1 MAQVASNEKEK
12 NNDKQIKKEV
22 FLTVHGHF
30 YQPPRENPW
39 LEAIEQQDSAL
50 PFHDWNERINNECYN
65 PNSVSKIVNSKNQIL
80 NVVNNY
86 EYISYNFG
94 PTLLSWMEEFAPLAY
109 ERVIKADINSRRAHN
124 GHGNAIAQVYNH
136 MIMPLANERDKQT
149 QVKWGIKDFEYRFGR
164 KPEGIWLAETACDD
178 DTLRVLVENDIKFTI
193 LSPYQAQKIRKEG
206 EKTWQDVSWGNIDP
220 ARSYR
225 YYIKSAPGKY
235 IDLFFY
241 DGAISRSVAFD
252 ELLTDGNKFVNRLKD
267 GISEFRNYPQLVNI
281 ATDGESY
288 GHHTKF
294 GDMALA
300 YAMKLRV
307 KDAGFIVTNY
317 AEYLEKYK
325 SDWEVEIKPV
335 SSWSC
340 SHGVGRW
347 SDDCGCSTGGHP
359 GWNQKWRKP
368 LRQALDYLRD
378 EMTTLYH
385 KQGKKFFKNPQETR
399 DNYISVIMDRSD
411 ISVKNFQDEYF
422 LDDLTDELKVK
433 AMELLEIQ
441 RQAMLMYTSCGWFFS
456 EISGIETVQIMK
468 YAARVMQLAKSF
480 MKKDL
485 ETPFLEIL
493 NEAKSNIP
501 EFGTGKDVY
510 EKFVKPSIV
519 TSKQIVSL
527 WAISSLYTDIE
538 DEENVY
544 CYKINKHS
552 YKSVT
557 KGNSK
562 LVIGH
567 IEVESK
573 VTLEKSNMIFA
584 LLQFS
589 GGDFHCAIKEYSD
602 DFETIQKELVRT
614 YLVSPLTEIIR
625 TIDNYFGK
633 EYFTLKDIFIEERR
647 KILQTMLKGKLQIFA
662 NTYESMYDEGKGSIY
677 QMQTLGLDIPKEFK
691 ISAQYVLTKQFN
703 ELFIESRGFLDADII
718 QQASDLNFEAKRIG
732 IEIDKAP
739 TSKIFSKKIAQNIN
753 RLSYALDLQ
762 QVDATLDLL
771 DCIAKLEIKVDI
783 AEAQSYYFSKIVA
796 NLEEIIQK
804 ISCQAD
810 RDLIVM
816 LFEIGEDLNINM
828 DYYRQMF
835 NRALVSSKED

>member
-1 MAQVASNEKEK
+1 MENLEKDK
-12 NNDKQIKKEV
+12 NKV

-50 PFHDWNERINNECYN
+50 PAHDWNERINNECYN
-65 PNSVSKIVNSKNQIL
+65 PNSVSKIVDSKNQIL

-86 EYISYNFG
+86 EYMSYNFG
-94 PTLLSWMEEFAPLAY
+94 PTLLSWLEEFAPMAY
-109 ERVIKADINSRRAHN
+109 ERIIKADITSRKLHS

-149 QVKWGIKDFEYRFGR
+149 QVKWGKKDFEYRFGR
-164 KPEGIWLAETACDD
+164 EPEGMWLAETAVDD
-178 DTLRVLVENDIKFTI
+178 DTLRVLVENGIKFTI
-193 LSPYQAQKIRKEG
+193 LSPYQAQWIRKEG
-206 EKTWQDVSWGNIDP
+206 ENNWQDVSWGNIDP

-225 YYIKSAPGKY
+225 YYLKSAQGKF

-241 DGAISRSVAFD
+241 DGAISKSVAFD
-252 ELLTDGNKFVNRLKD
+252 ELLKDGNKFVNRLKD
-267 GISEFRNYPQLVNI
+267 GISSVRNYPQLINI

-300 YAMKLRV
+300 YAMKLKV
-307 KDAGFIVTNY
+307 KEADFIITNY
-317 AEYLEKYK
+317 GEYLEKYR

-340 SHGVGRW
+340 FHGVGRW

-368 LRQALDYLRD
+368 LRDALDYLRD
-378 EMTTLYH
+378 ETVSLF
-385 KQGKKFFKNPQETR
+385 KKCGKKFYLNPELAR
-399 DNYISVIMDRSD
+399 DNYITVILDRSEN
-411 ISVKNFQDEYF
+411 SVKSFQEEFFVPD
-422 LDDLTDELKVK
+422 LDAEQKVR

-456 EISGIETVQIMK
+456 EISGIVTVQIMK

-480 MKKDL
+480 TKKDY
-485 ETPFLEIL
+485 EPKFLEIL
-493 NEAKSNIP
+493 AEAQSNLP

-510 EKFVKPSIV
+510 ERFVKPSIV
-519 TSKQIVSL
+519 TPKQIVSL
-527 WAISSLYTDIE
+527 WAISSLYSEIE
-538 DEENVY
+538 DEETVY
-544 CYKINKHS
+544 CYKIKKHS
-552 YKSVT
+552 YKKVV

-567 IEVESK
+567 IEVKSM
-573 VTLEKSNMIFA
+573 VTLEKSNLIFA

-602 DFETIQKELVRT
+602 CFMETRKELIRT

-647 KILQTMLKGKLQIFA
+647 KILQTMLKGKLKNFA
-662 NTYESMYDEGKGSIY
+662 NTYESMYNEGKGSIY
-677 QMQTLGLDIPKEFK
+677 HMQTLGLDIPHEFK

-703 ELFIESRGFLDADII
+703 DLFVDSKGFISTDIL
-718 QQASDLNFEAKRIG
+718 QQASDIIFEAKRIG
-732 IEIDKAP
+732 IEIDKTP
-739 TSKIFSKKIAQNIN
+739 TAKIFSKKIAQNVS
-753 RLSYALDLQ
+753 RLAYALDIQ
-762 QVDATLDLL
+762 QVDATLELL
-771 DCIAKLEIKVDI
+771 DCITKLELSVDI
-783 AEAQSYYFSKIVA
+783 AEAQNYFFSKIV
-796 NLEEIIQK
+796 NNIEELVQNMTC
-804 ISCQAD
+804 SAD
-810 RDLIVM
+810 RELITM
-816 LFEIGEDLNINM
+816 LFEIGENLNINM
-828 DYYRQMF
+828 DYYKQLF
-835 NRALVSSKED
+835 NKALVRKN

>member
-1 MAQVASNEKEK
+1 MENNENK
-12 NNDKQIKKEV
+12 V

-65 PNSVSKIVNSKNQIL
+65 PNSISKIVDSNNQIL

-86 EYISYNFG
+86 EYMSYNFG
-94 PTLLSWMEEFAPLAY
+94 PTLLSWMEEFAPMAY
-109 ERVIKADINSRRAHN
+109 ERIIKADIASRKMHS

-164 KPEGIWLAETACDD
+164 EPEGIWLAETAVDD
-178 DTLRVLVENDIKFTI
+178 DTLRVLVENGIKFTI
-193 LSPYQAQKIRKEG
+193 LSPFQAQSIRKEG
-206 EKTWQDVSWGNIDP
+206 EENWQDVSWGNIDP

-241 DGAISRSVAFD
+241 DGAISRAVAFE
-252 ELLTDGNKFVNRLKD
+252 ELLKDGNKFVNRLKD
-267 GISEFRNYPQLVNI
+267 GISAQRNYPQLVHI

-300 YAMKLRV
+300 YALKLKV
-307 KDAGFIVTNY
+307 KDSGFIITNY
-317 AEYLEKYK
+317 AEYLEKYR
-325 SDWEVEIKPV
+325 SNWEVDIKPV

-340 SHGVGRW
+340 FHGVGRW

-368 LRQALDYLRD
+368 LREALDYLRD
-378 EMTTLYH
+378 EMCALY
-385 KQGKKFFKNPQETR
+385 KKNGKKYFLNPEEAR
-399 DNYISVIMDRSD
+399 NSYINVILDRSD
-411 ISVKNFQDEYF
+411 SSVKAYQDEQF
-422 LDDLTDELKVK
+422 VEGLSDEQKVR

-468 YAARVMQLAKSF
+468 YAARVMQLAKNF
-480 MKKDL
+480 IKKDY
-485 ETPFLEIL
+485 ESRFLEL
-493 NEAKSNIP
+493 LAEAKSNLP
-501 EFGTGKDVY
+501 EFGNGKDVY
-510 EKFVKPSIV
+510 ERFVKPSIV
-519 TSKQIVSL
+519 TAKQIVSL
-527 WAISSLYTDIE
+527 WAISSLYSEIE
-538 DEENVY
+538 DEESVY
-544 CYKINKHS
+544 CYKIKKHS
-552 YKSVT
+552 YKRVV
-557 KGNSK
+557 KGNSQ

-567 IEVESK
+567 IEVTSK
-573 VTLEKSNMIFA
+573 VTLEKSNMVFA

-602 DFETIQKELVRT
+602 NFMETRKELIRT

-625 TIDNYFGK
+625 TIDNYFGA

-647 KILQTMLKGKLQIFA
+647 KILQTMLKGKLQNFA
-662 NTYESMYDEGKGSIY
+662 NTYESMYNEGKGSIY
-677 QMQTLGLDIPKEFK
+677 QMQTLGLEIPREFK

-703 ELFIESRGFLDADII
+703 ELFAGKGFFNSDIL
-718 QQASDLNFEAKRIG
+718 QQASDILFEAKRIG
-732 IEIDKAP
+732 IEIDNTP
-739 TSKIFSKKIAQNIN
+739 TAKIFSKKIAQNIS
-753 RLSYALDLQ
+753 RLAYALDIQ
-762 QVDATLDLL
+762 QVDATLEIL
-771 DCIAKLEIKVDI
+771 DCIGKLELKIDI
-783 AEAQSYYFSKIVA
+783 AEAQNYFFTKVIG
-796 NLEEIIQK
+796 NIEEMIQ
-804 ISCQAD
+804 SMTCAAD
-810 RDLIVM
+810 RELVTM
-816 LFEIGEDLNINM
+816 LFQIGEDLNINM
-828 DYYRQMF
+828 DYYKQMF
-835 NRALVSSKED
+835 NRALVRC

>member
-1 MAQVASNEKEK
+1 MPTTESNKKDKSKEK
-12 NNDKQIKKEV
+12 NKV
-22 FLTVHGHF
+22 FLTIHGHF

-39 LEAIEQQDSAL
+39 LEAIEQQDSAM
-50 PFHDWNERINNECYN
+50 PFHDWNERINSECYN
-65 PNSVSKIVNSKNQIL
+65 PNSVSKIVDSKNQIL
-80 NVVNNY
+80 DVVNNY

-109 ERVIKADINSRRAHN
+109 ERVIRADVNSRKLHS

-136 MIMPLANERDKQT
+136 MIMPLANEQDKQT

-164 KPEGIWLAETACDD
+164 KPEGIWLAETAVDD

-252 ELLTDGNKFVNRLKD
+252 ELLKDGVKFVNRLKD
-267 GISEFRNYPQLVNI
+267 GISTARNYNQLVNI

-300 YAMKLRV
+300 YALKIKV
-307 KDAGFIVTNY
+307 KDSGFTITNY
-317 AEYLEKYK
+317 GEYLEKYR

-347 SDDCGCSTGGHP
+347 SEDCGCSTGGHP

-378 EMTTLYH
+378 EMISLCQ
-385 KQGKKFFKNPQETR
+385 KQGRKYFKNPLEAR
-399 DNYISVIMDRSD
+399 NNYINVILDRSD
-411 ISVKNFQDEYF
+411 ISVKNYQEEYF
-422 LDDLTDELKVK
+422 LPDLDDEQKIR

-480 MKKDL
+480 TKKDL
-485 ETPFLEIL
+485 ETPFLDIL
-493 NEAKSNIP
+493 KEAKSNIP
-501 EFGTGKDVY
+501 EFGTGKDVF
-510 EKFVKPSIV
+510 ERFVKPSVV
-519 TSKQIVSL
+519 TSKQLVSL
-527 WAISSLYTDIE
+527 WAITSLYRDIE
-538 DEENVY
+538 DEESVY
-544 CYKINKHS
+544 CYKIKKHS
-552 YKSVT
+552 YKKVT
-557 KGNSK
+557 KGNSR

-573 VTLEKSNMIFA
+573 ITMEKSNMVFA

-589 GGDFHCAIKEYSD
+589 DGDFHCAIKEYSEI
-602 DFETIQKELVRT
+602 FEDMQKELVRT
-614 YLVSPLTEIIR
+614 YLVAPLTEIIR
-625 TIDNYFGK
+625 NIDNLFGA

-647 KILQTMLKGKLQIFA
+647 RILDTMLKDKLQLFA
-662 NTYESMYDEGKGSIY
+662 STYESMYNEGKGSIY
-677 QMQTLGLDIPKEFK
+677 QMQELGLQIPEEFK
-691 ISAQYVLTKQFN
+691 ISARYVLAKQFN
-703 ELFIESRGFLDADII
+703 ELFKDSRGFLDNDII
-718 QQASDLNFEAKRIG
+718 QQASDINFEAKRIG
-732 IEIDKAP
+732 IEIDKTP
-739 TSKIFSKKIAQNIN
+739 TSKIFSKKVAQNIN

-762 QVDATLDLL
+762 QVEATLELL
-771 DCIAKLEIKVDI
+771 NSIARLEIKVDI
-783 AEAQSYYFSKIVA
+783 AEAQSYYFSKIVT
-796 NLEEIIQK
+796 NISELIKK

-810 RDLIVM
+810 KDLLIM

-828 DYYRQMF
+828 DYYKQMF
-835 NRALVSSKED
+835 NKALLTKV

>member
-1 MAQVASNEKEK
+1 MSELENEK
-12 NNDKQIKKEV
+12 DKV
-22 FLTVHGHF
+22 FLTIHGHF

-39 LEAIEQQDSAL
+39 LEAIEEQDSAS
-50 PFHDWNERINNECYN
+50 PFHDWNERINSECYN
-65 PNSVSKIVNSKNQIL
+65 PNSVSKIVTSDNKIL

-86 EYISYNFG
+86 EYMSYNFG
-94 PTLLSWMEEFAPLAY
+94 PTLLSWMEEFAPMAY
-109 ERVIKADINSRRAHN
+109 ERVIKADFNSRKNHS

-164 KPEGIWLAETACDD
+164 KPEGIWLAETAVDD

-206 EKTWQDVSWGNIDP
+206 ENNWQDVSWGNIDP

-225 YYIKSAPGKY
+225 YYIKSAPGKF

-252 ELLTDGNKFVNRLKD
+252 ELLKDGNKFVNRLKD
-267 GISEFRNYPQLVNI
+267 GISKQRHYPQLVNI

-294 GDMALA
+294 GDMALS
-300 YAMKLRV
+300 YAMKAKV
-307 KDAGFIVTNY
+307 KGSGFTVTNY
-317 AEYLEKYK
+317 AEYLENYR
-325 SDWEVEIKPV
+325 SNWEVDIKPV

-340 SHGVGRW
+340 FHGVGRW
-347 SDDCGCSTGGHP
+347 CEDCGCSTGGHP

-368 LRQALDYLRD
+368 LRNALDFLRD
-378 EMTTLYH
+378 EMITVFH
-385 KQGKKFFKNPQETR
+385 KNGKKYFKNPEDAR
-399 DNYISVIMDRSD
+399 NNYINVILDRSD
-411 ISVKNFQDEYF
+411 VSVKNFIDEYF
-422 LDDLTDELKVK
+422 LPELDDEQKVK

-480 MKKDL
+480 INKDL

-493 NEAKSNIP
+493 SEAKSNIP
-501 EFGTGKDVY
+501 EFGTGKDVF
-510 EKFVKPSIV
+510 EKFVKPSVV
-519 TSKQIVSL
+519 TPKQIVCL

-538 DEENVY
+538 EEENVY
-544 CYKINKHS
+544 CYKIKKKS
-552 YKSVT
+552 YKQIK
-557 KGNSK
+557 KGDSK

-567 IEVESK
+567 IEIESK
-573 VTLEKSNMIFA
+573 VTLEKSDMMFT

-589 GGDFHCAIKEYSD
+589 GGDFHCAINEYTEKFSD
-602 DFETIQKELVRT
+602 IKKELVRIF
-614 YLVSPLTEIIR
+614 LVSPLTEIIR
-625 TIDNYFGK
+625 NIDNYFGK

-662 NTYESMYDEGKGSIY
+662 NTYESMYNEGKGSIY
-677 QMQTLGLDIPKEFK
+677 QMQTLGLAIPEEFK

-703 ELFIESRGFLDADII
+703 ELFTDSRGFIDAEII
-718 QQASDLNFEAKRIG
+718 QQASDINFEAKRIG
-732 IEIDKAP
+732 VEIDKTP
-739 TSKIFSKKIAQNIN
+739 TAKIFSKKVAMNIN
-753 RLSYALDLQ
+753 RLSFSLDLQ
-762 QVDATLDLL
+762 QVDATLELL
-771 DCIAKLEIKVDI
+771 DCITKLELKVDI
-783 AEAQSYYFSKIVA
+783 AEAQSYFFSKLVT
-796 NLEEIIQK
+796 NFEELIQHM
-804 ISCQAD
+804 SCQAD
-810 RDLIVM
+810 RDLLTM
-816 LFEIGEDLNINM
+816 LFEIGENLNINM
-828 DYYRQMF
+828 DYYKQQF
-835 NRALVSSKED
+835 NKALISSKQ